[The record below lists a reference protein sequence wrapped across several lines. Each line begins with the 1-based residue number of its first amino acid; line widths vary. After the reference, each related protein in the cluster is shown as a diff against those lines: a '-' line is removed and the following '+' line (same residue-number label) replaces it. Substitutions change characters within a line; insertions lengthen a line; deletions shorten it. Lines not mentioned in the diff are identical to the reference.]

1 MIQAAAIGA
10 AIGTVTLLALMD
22 SWITWPLGGFAATA
36 LYLAVASIE
45 PALRA
50 AGRTGSRSQRV
61 GPAS

>member
-1 MIQAAAIGA
+1 M
-10 AIGTVTLLALMD
+10 TLLALMD

-50 AGRTGSRSQRV
+50 ASRTGSGSQRV